1 MFDFALSRVAAAGS
15 MLHTSGLHLPFHRG
29 FCSWLKAGVVD
40 DDRIVMRGVQSLC
53 YDRISE
59 LEGKE
64 DVKIPPKSFLNTET
78 YRTARLVLASLP
90 VTIRSQNAAVH
101 IVKGF
106 FSEQACTREGCEE
119 LLPHLPS
126 SKPSKP
132 EPPKAP
138 GTILVH

>member
-15 MLHTSGLHLPFHRG
+15 MLRTSGLHLPFHRG

-64 DVKIPPKSFLNTET
+64 DVKIPPKSFPQHGNLPNSK
-78 YRTARLVLASLP
+78 AGSRLF
-90 VTIRSQNAAVH
+90 T
-101 IVKGF
+101 GDY
-106 FSEQACTREGCEE
+106 
-119 LLPHLPS
+119 
-126 SKPSKP
+126 
-132 EPPKAP
+132 
-138 GTILVH
+138 